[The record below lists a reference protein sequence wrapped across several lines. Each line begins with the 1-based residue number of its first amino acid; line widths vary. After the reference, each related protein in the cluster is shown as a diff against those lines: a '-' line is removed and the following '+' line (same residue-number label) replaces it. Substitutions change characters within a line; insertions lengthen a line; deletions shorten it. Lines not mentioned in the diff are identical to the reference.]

1 MCAREEERRIAPQ
14 KSLRCVGSTP
24 LYLGHFV
31 YQFHLKNTRRI
42 KRALLIIRTY
52 SLAAVRAAFRHGLS
66 ITSMRSLH
74 EGGYVAPKPLDLSL
88 RSPRLYS
95 YTVTEVL

>member
-31 YQFHLKNTRRI
+31 YQFHLTNTRRI

-52 SLAAVRAAFRHGLS
+52 SLAAVRAAFRASVGMVSLS
-66 ITSMRSLH
+66 RVCDLYTREDMLH
-74 EGGYVAPKPLDLSL
+74 QNLWTYHSDPLVSIRTL
-88 RSPRLYS
+88 
-95 YTVTEVL
+95 